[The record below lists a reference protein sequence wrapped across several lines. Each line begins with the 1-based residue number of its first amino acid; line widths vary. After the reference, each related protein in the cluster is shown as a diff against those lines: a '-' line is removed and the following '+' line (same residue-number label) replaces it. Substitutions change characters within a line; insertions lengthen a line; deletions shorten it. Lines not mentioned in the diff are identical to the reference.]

1 MVTALECTCFIGFS
15 IVLPNLPFSNFYS
28 INPGFPLL
36 SFGLF
41 NVSNTCLRHWSH
53 WLYLLSVPLFLY
65 TLFIPICKVYSYASP
80 LTSNMADL
88 FVFLCGKW
96 IFLCYNFFLY
106 VCVYSTLRAGFL
118 LGLET
123 FTFNFISS

>member
-80 LTSNMADL
+80 LTSNMSDL
-88 FVFLCGKW
+88 CISLWKMDLPNM
-96 IFLCYNFFLY
+96 FLCYNFFKNFLKGWK
-106 VCVYSTLRAGFL
+106 CSTPVLPNMVN
-118 LGLET
+118 T
-123 FTFNFISS
+123 DCM